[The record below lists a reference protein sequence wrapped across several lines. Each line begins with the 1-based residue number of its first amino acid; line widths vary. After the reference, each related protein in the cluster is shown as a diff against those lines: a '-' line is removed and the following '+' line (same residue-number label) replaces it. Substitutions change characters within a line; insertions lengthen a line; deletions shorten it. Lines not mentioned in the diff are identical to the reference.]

1 MQKNNNTMSKVLI
14 MSLST
19 LALAGLVTNAQIT
32 IPSNINNAVQTIKE
46 VRITSDG
53 TNSGT
58 TIVRLNGSGD
68 ASSVMISGNVTA
80 GTIAGFQT
88 NRVV

>member
-1 MQKNNNTMSKVLI
+1 MQKHNNTMSKVLI

-68 ASSVMISGNVTA
+68 ASSVMIS
-80 GTIAGFQT
+80 
-88 NRVV
+88 